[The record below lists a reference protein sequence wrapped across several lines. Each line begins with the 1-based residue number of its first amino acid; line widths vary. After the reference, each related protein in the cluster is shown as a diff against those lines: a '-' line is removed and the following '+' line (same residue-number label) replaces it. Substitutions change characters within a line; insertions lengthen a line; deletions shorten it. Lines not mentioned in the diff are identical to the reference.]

1 MKRVAEY
8 ETLHGGETF
17 SMLQVSL
24 YVLTRLSE
32 KKQYCPYWWNPD
44 PCSVV
49 EDMLIRCIMDG
60 AFEQSSSFS
69 ILKNKMVVV
78 FGGDKGGT
86 MYSLLTR
93 IAN

>member
-8 ETLHGGETF
+8 ETLHGGATF
-17 SMLQVSL
+17 SMVQVSL
-24 YVLTRLSE
+24 CLDKVSE
-32 KKQYCPYWWNPD
+32 KKQYWPYWWNPD

-49 EDMLIRCIMDG
+49 EDMLIWCIMDG

-69 ILKNKMVVV
+69 TLKNKLVVV
-78 FGGDKGGT
+78 FGGDKGGN